1 MARPREF
8 DDRVTK
14 AVRLSPQLDERLKAL
29 ARERQ
34 VSVNLIMNWALEEY
48 VEQAPRVEDLRV
60 RSSRAS

>member
-29 ARERQ
+29 ARVRQ